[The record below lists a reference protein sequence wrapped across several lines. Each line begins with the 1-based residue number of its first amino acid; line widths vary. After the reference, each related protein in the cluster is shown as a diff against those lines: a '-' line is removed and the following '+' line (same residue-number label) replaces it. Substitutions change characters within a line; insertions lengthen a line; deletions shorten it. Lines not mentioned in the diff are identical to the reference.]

1 MSNVLR
7 LTADGRG
14 SSLLRLPGGTPA
26 MPTKS
31 RRLLRAAGCSL
42 VAALTLLAG
51 IGFGAPAWAQSCT
64 SNSAPTVDMTQ
75 VSNGTWCETPSACT
89 AQTAPAGTDAGKSF
103 AGVFTDADGDDL
115 TYAAGIDDDS
125 TAKLSAFSSLGVN
138 AAASRLSVQAKAGA
152 HLLDVTPALPSPFGT
167 LVHLDAT
174 DPCGDTVRVYG
185 KFITSWTDVAS
196 VEVVSTPSG
205 GAYDAGDRILV
216 RVTFSG
222 VVTVDTANGTPRL
235 KIDLD
240 AKANS
245 GERWANYE
253 SGSGTRALTFGY
265 TVAAV
270 DASKDGIAV
279 LKSSLERNG
288 GTIRLGSS
296 AAGLLHRGLAHDTSH
311 RVGRPVIQVVE
322 VANDPSRDS
331 SGSGAYGA
339 FDTYVA
345 GDEIRI
351 DVKFSEPVAVTGGGD
366 VRLRL
371 DLGTDDA
378 TPGNS
383 RKTLTHPSMLNGGRT
398 LRFSYAVTSSDTDPD
413 GVWVQTDAAN
423 RVIFEPHDDQRVV
436 SAATGVDAD
445 LTKSGLPTTGNAR
458 KKVDGSA
465 SASGPRPASATVD
478 GTKLTVTFEAALDE
492 AVDTGALTYFFSVQD
507 AGGVNSGNIGAHQHP
522 LTVSVSGSTV
532 TLALGNGAQAGE
544 RIKLNYRYQDFKR
557 LLRDTDGNAAPE
569 IKDLPVTNITGGA
582 AGPGPVR
589 AWLEGSSLRIAF
601 AGGLDE
607 ASQPAGS
614 AFLVTTKDRDG
625 SGRTIPGKG
634 TASVTGSEVAVTL
647 TATALRSN
655 EEVVGASYAKPS
667 ASPLRGAGGD
677 VRSFDNFDIAPTY
690 VEKPRPALTAS
701 FHGMPAKHDG
711 KRLFE
716 FELRFSEDFEG
727 LGLSAFEAGAL
738 QVTNGRLIDA
748 KRTVPGENRRITA
761 RVRPDS
767 DEAVTL
773 TLAATDDCDA
783 ADAICAAD
791 GRKLFAPVAATVAGP
806 APVQGTALPT
816 LSVAAASAD
825 EGGAL
830 SFAVALSEAA
840 ATEVTVDYAT
850 SDGSATAGTDYQAAS
865 GTLTFAAGETEKTV
879 EVAALSDT
887 AAEDDETFTL
897 TLSNAS
903 GATIGTASANG
914 TVTNAND
921 APLTASFHGLPAAH
935 DGFSAF
941 GFELNFSE
949 EVKLSQRTLR
959 DGSAL
964 QVANGRVTKA
974 KRLAKGENRRWAITV
989 QPDEPSWTGRGSS
1002 PFRAVTV
1009 MLPPTWQ
1016 DCAAAGAVCTHAG
1029 KKLSAPVSA
1038 TVPGPVAATPLP
1050 VLSVADASADEG
1062 GTLEFQVTLD
1072 KAATGNVTVNYATTD
1087 GSATAGADYT
1097 ASSGTLTF
1105 AAGESAKTVAVAALS
1120 DTTKEDDETFTLTL
1134 SNASGATIVTAA
1146 ATGTVANVLPPLT
1159 ASFHGLPTEHDGSRL
1174 FAFEIRFSEE
1184 FEGLRL
1190 TAFKAGALQVTNG
1203 RIVDAKRTVQG
1214 ESRRVTVR
1222 VRPSSVHN
1230 MTLTLPASTDCSAAN
1245 AICVSD
1251 GRKLSGTAAA
1261 TVQGPALLSVADAEV
1276 QEGAG
1281 AAVVFTVTLSRAASG
1296 EVQVDYAT
1304 RDGTA
1309 TAGRDYTQTRGT
1321 FTFAAGVLE
1330 KTVRVPI
1337 LDDSVDEGRE
1347 TFTLK
1352 LMSARGATISDG
1364 EGTGTIVNSDA
1375 VPRGW
1380 LARFGRTVAETHVD
1394 AVRDRLGANRSP
1406 GFTGRFAGQPLSGPE
1421 AQPGVPQGPGVAV
1434 TGTWNGPVSPQQ
1446 GRSAPLASPAEEEAL
1461 ALHAP
1466 VAAGPEGGQARI
1478 PGDFADEDGILAF
1491 RSFLEGDG
1499 EDDPEARAL
1508 TAEDALLGT
1517 SFIMTRDTG
1526 PGFSHGIWGRASRF
1540 GISGRDG
1547 DTDLDGEVTGA
1558 MLGTDWKRKGTIFG
1572 MVLSRSRGTGTYS
1585 GASSGEIDASLTA
1598 LVPWA
1603 GLNMGDDLSVWG
1615 ALGLG
1620 GGDMTVMP
1628 EGTDPIGT
1636 GIGWS
1641 MAAAGADGTLAPGGS
1656 VLGADL
1662 RWHAD
1667 ALGTRTSSD
1676 AATGLVATSS
1686 ATTRLRLGVT
1696 ADWQRTLA
1704 SGATL
1709 GPRLEAGL
1717 RHDGGD
1723 AETGFGLE
1731 IGGGIGFSDPASG
1744 LSVTVDARTL
1754 ALHEDGE
1761 FARWGLSLGL
1771 SWDPPPE
1778 TRRGW
1783 SLAARHSLGGAS
1795 SGGVDALLGPV
1806 AFPGLAGTEGEGT
1819 WLLEAAYGT
1828 SRGHGMVGSP
1838 YGQASG
1844 EGGVDNLRLGYRIEP
1859 DAAHAADA
1867 SVDLWAESGTGAS
1880 GRGAGAGLQW
1890 RW

>member
-1 MSNVLR
+1 MSSVSR

-14 SSLLRLPGGTPA
+14 GSLLRLPGGTPA
-26 MPTKS
+26 IPAKS
-31 RRLLRAAGCSL
+31 RRLLRAAGCSSA
-42 VAALTLLAG
+42 AALALLAG
-51 IGFGAPAWAQSCT
+51 IGLGAPAWAQGCT
-64 SNSAPTVDMTQ
+64 SNSAPAVDMTQ
-75 VSNGTWCETPSACT
+75 VSGGTWCETPSACT
-89 AQTAPAGTDAGKSF
+89 AQAAPTGTDAGKPF

-115 TYAAGIDDDS
+115 TYAAGIGDDS
-125 TAKLSAFSSLGVN
+125 TGKSSAFSSFGVN
-138 AAASRLSVQAKAGA
+138 AAASRLSVQAKAGE
-152 HLLDVTPALPSPFGT
+152 HLLDVAPALPSPFET

-185 KFITSWTDVAS
+185 KFTTSWTDVAS
-196 VEVVSTPSG
+196 VEIVSTPSG

-222 VVTVDTANGTPRL
+222 VVTVDSANGTPRL

-240 AKANS
+240 ATANS

-253 SGSGTRALTFGY
+253 SGSGTTALTFGY
-265 TVAAV
+265 TVAAA

-279 LKSSLERNG
+279 LNATLERNG
-288 GTIRLGSS
+288 GTVRLGSS
-296 AAGLLHRGLAHDTSH
+296 AAGLLHRGLAHDTLH
-311 RVGRPVIQVVE
+311 RVGRPVIEVVE

-339 FDTYVA
+339 FDTYVV

-351 DVKFSEPVAVTGGGD
+351 DVKFNEPVVVTGGGD

-413 GVWVQTDAAN
+413 GVWVQTDVSD

-465 SASGPRPASATVD
+465 SASGPRPSSATVD
-478 GTKLTVTFEAALDE
+478 GTKMTVTFDAALDE

-544 RIKLNYRYQDFKR
+544 RIKLNYRYQSFQR
-557 LLRDTDGNAAPE
+557 LLQDTDGNAAPE

-582 AGPGPVR
+582 AGPDPVR

-601 AGGLDE
+601 ADDLD
-607 ASQPAGS
+607 ATSQPAGS
-614 AFLVTTKDRDG
+614 AFLVRTKGLDG
-625 SGRTIPGKG
+625 KKRAVPGKG

-647 TATALRSN
+647 TATALRPN

-716 FELRFSEDFEG
+716 FELRFSENFEG
-727 LGLSAFEAGAL
+727 LSLSAFEAGAL
-738 QVTNGRLIDA
+738 QVTNGRLVDA

-767 DEAVTL
+767 DEVVTL

-791 GRKLFAPVAATVAGP
+791 GRMLSAPVAATVAGP
-806 APVQGTALPT
+806 VAPAQGTALPA
-816 LSVAAASAD
+816 LSVAAATAD
-825 EGGAL
+825 EGGIL

-850 SDGSATAGTDYQAAS
+850 SDGSATAGTDYQVAS

-879 EVAALSDT
+879 EVAAISDT
-887 AAEDDETFTL
+887 AAEGDETFTL

-941 GFELNFSE
+941 GFELHFSE

-964 QVANGRVTKA
+964 HVVNGRVAKA

-989 QPDEPSWTGRGSS
+989 QPDDPRLAGGRAQ
-1002 PFRAVTV
+1002 PFGEVTV
-1009 MLPPTWQ
+1009 TLSRTWQ
-1016 DCAAAGAVCTHAG
+1016 DCATAGAVCTHAG

-1062 GTLEFQVTLD
+1062 GKLSFAVTLD
-1072 KAATGNVTVNYATTD
+1072 AAAAGEVTVDYATAD

-1097 ASSGTLTF
+1097 AASGTLTF
-1105 AAGESAKTVAVAALS
+1105 AAGETAKTVEVAALA
-1120 DTTKEDDETFTLTL
+1120 DTATEGDETFTLTL
-1134 SNASGATIVTAA
+1134 SNASGATIGTAS

-1159 ASFHGLPTEHDGSRL
+1159 ASFHGLPDEHDGSRL
-1174 FAFEIRFSEE
+1174 FAFEIRFSEA

-1222 VRPSSVHN
+1222 VRPSSVDD
-1230 MTLTLPASTDCSAAN
+1230 MTLTLPASTDCSVAG
-1245 AICVSD
+1245 AICASD
-1251 GRKLSGTAAA
+1251 GRKLSGTATA

-1276 QEGAG
+1276 QEGVG
-1281 AAVVFTVTLSRAASG
+1281 AAVVFTVTLSRAASRD
-1296 EVQVDYAT
+1296 VTVDYAT

-1309 TAGRDYTQTRGT
+1309 TAGRDYTRTRGT
-1321 FTFAAGVLE
+1321 LTFAAGELE
-1330 KTVRVPI
+1330 NTVRVPI

-1352 LMSARGATISDG
+1352 LMNARGAAMSDG
-1364 EGTGTIVNSDA
+1364 EATGTIVNSDA
-1375 VPRGW
+1375 VPQGW
-1380 LARFGRTVAETHVD
+1380 LARFGRTAAETHVD
-1394 AVRDRLGANRSP
+1394 AVRDRLGADRSP
-1406 GFTGRFAGQPLSGPE
+1406 GLSARFVGQPVPGPE
-1421 AQPGVPQGPGVAV
+1421 AGQGLPQAADADGTGIGPDTFPESRSSSLAFPGEGAV
-1434 TGTWNGPVSPQQ
+1434 
-1446 GRSAPLASPAEEEAL
+1446 L

-1466 VAAGPEGGQARI
+1466 AVPDLEGGPVGST
-1478 PGDFADEDGILAF
+1478 PGLPDGPGEGGFLAF
-1491 RSFLEGDG
+1491 RSFLAG
-1499 EDDPEARAL
+1499 EDDTEMQTL
-1508 TAEDALLGT
+1508 TSDDVLLGT
-1517 SFIMTRDTG
+1517 SFITTRDSGT
-1526 PGFSHGIWGRASRF
+1526 GFSHGVWGRASR
-1540 GISGRDG
+1540 SGFSGLDG
-1547 DTDLDGEVTGA
+1547 DTSVDGQMTGV

-1585 GASSGEIDASLTA
+1585 GASSGEIDVTLTG

-1603 GLNMGDDLSVWG
+1603 GRKIGRDLSVWG
-1615 ALGLG
+1615 AAGIG
-1620 GGDMTVMP
+1620 WGDMTVTP
-1628 EGTDPIGT
+1628 EGSDSMNA

-1641 MAAAGADGTLAPGGS
+1641 MAAAGADGALTSGERL
-1656 VLGADL
+1656 LGAGL

-1667 ALGTRTSSD
+1667 ALRTQTSSD
-1676 AATGLVATSS
+1676 ATTGLAATTG

-1696 ADWQRTLA
+1696 ADWRRTLE

-1731 IGGGIGFSDPASG
+1731 IGGGIGFSDPAHG
-1744 LSVTVDARTL
+1744 LSVTVDGRTL
-1754 ALHEDGE
+1754 ALHEDGA

-1795 SGGVDALLGPV
+1795 SGGVDALLGPE
-1806 AFPGLAGTEGEGT
+1806 AFPGLPGTEGDAS
-1819 WLLEAAYGT
+1819 WSLEAAYGIGR
-1828 SRGHGMVGSP
+1828 SHGMVGSP

-1844 EGGVDNLRLGYRIEP
+1844 TGGVDNLRLGYRIEP

-1867 SVDLWAESGTGAS
+1867 RVDLWAEPGTG
-1880 GRGAGAGLQW
+1880 GDGHEAGAGLEW